1 MIEQE
6 EIQQFSMRKLAEKL
20 EVKTASLYTH
30 IESMEMLF
38 LPCFMFLTAFANLF
52 GLGGSSLI
60 YRSLVSSSRC
70 KRENMGLSQ
79 AVCVLD
85 NWCWDYNLE
94 FFRRD
99 SCLSLSSVT
108 IMIWRGGQIMIK
120 VLFGEGES
128 ASMKAAKSKRCSGFA
143 PGPEAVWM
151 SGTKMPPRK
160 TFSGWV
166 EGTVQEVL
174 CLGFLLDIG
183 DIQEPVD
190 SPYRKDLIVSMF
202 SQDSWGQAE
211 EWRQEFQETAES
223 YVKNLLRLKEF
234 LKQGEKIRI
243 WYSDA
248 PYSRCG
254 FYHLCHILEA
264 YDNEVWTV
272 RLPEYVENEKR
283 ILFLENW
290 GNISAEEFAGFL
302 PDSRKLSAEEIH
314 FYGKLWADLV
324 RDNSPL
330 RAMVNGN
337 VIGVPEDFY
346 DFHIW
351 KVLCEQPVKEAR
363 VIGEILGR
371 YRVNVSDWWYA
382 KRIDY
387 YIQQKKIR
395 VVEDSKWRYARSI
408 ALNVSSHQQ

>member
-108 IMIWRGGQIMIK
+108 IMIWRGGQIMIE
-120 VLFGEGES
+120 VLFGESES

-202 SQDSWGQAE
+202 S
-211 EWRQEFQETAES
+211 
-223 YVKNLLRLKEF
+223 
-234 LKQGEKIRI
+234 
-243 WYSDA
+243 
-248 PYSRCG
+248 
-254 FYHLCHILEA
+254 HLCHILEA

-408 ALNVSSHQQ
+408 ALTVSSHQQ